1 VPETEILKLLV
12 DAGAS
17 GVIIV
22 MLWDMRR
29 EQRETNKQ
37 IWTLLEY
44 LVRRDDE
51 LIARGK
57 TLRKSKPVSWRQL

>member
-1 VPETEILKLLV
+1 MPETEILKLLV

-51 LIARGK
+51 LIARG
-57 TLRKSKPVSWRQL
+57 